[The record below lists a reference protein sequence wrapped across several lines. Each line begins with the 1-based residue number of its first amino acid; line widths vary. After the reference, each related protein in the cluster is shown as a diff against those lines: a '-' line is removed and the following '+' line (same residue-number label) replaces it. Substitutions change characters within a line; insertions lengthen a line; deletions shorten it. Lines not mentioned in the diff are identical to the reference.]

1 MPSRII
7 VIDNHTTSRE
17 SLTATLSSEGW
28 QVSGFDYAG
37 FSLAVLEQDR
47 PNLIILNFNLPNV
60 GVGWGLL
67 QLLKMVDEVVNI
79 PILIISTAFQVSTE
93 LRNYL
98 FTRNIGTV
106 RQPLDLDAFLTRVR
120 TTLALASQSEVLL
133 PDGRTLPVLVVED
146 SGDLRDALT
155 VILELEGYRVVA
167 VDNGLAALDQVYL
180 ANHSL
185 ILLDLAMPVM
195 DGIAFLRAYSRQLR
209 PHSRVVVLSA
219 EETVNTDDLPTFVVE
234 VLDKPFEIDDLL
246 RVIVKYAQPDTTNA
260 IDTSSDAHR
269 SRGWP

>member
-1 MPSRII
+1 MPPRII

-17 SLTATLSSEGW
+17 FLTATLSAAGW
-28 QVSGFDYAG
+28 QFSGFDYAG

-47 PNLIILNFNLPNV
+47 PDLIILDFNLPNV

-106 RQPLDLDAFLTRVR
+106 SQPLDLDTFLTRVHI
-120 TTLALASQSEVLL
+120 TLALASQSEVLL
-133 PDGRTLPVLVVED
+133 RDGRTLPVLVVED
-146 SGDLRDALT
+146 SEELRDALT

-167 VDNGLAALDQVYL
+167 VDNGLAALDRVYL

-195 DGIAFLRAYSRQLR
+195 DGIAFLRAYGQQLR
-209 PHSRVVVLSA
+209 PHTPVVILSA
-219 EETVNTDDLPTFVVE
+219 QEDIIMADLPAFVLE
-234 VLDKPFEIDDLL
+234 VLRKPFEIDALL
-246 RVIVKYAQPDTTNA
+246 RIVAKYAQPGTTNA
-260 IDTSSDAHR
+260 IDTSNATY
-269 SRGWP
+269 